1 MRWEHKSQLIKAD
14 PVTFARYFDHR
25 FSKFFSDA
33 LCNEIHPVGQIQDF
47 FYRIEFQQRG
57 SPHVYMLL
65 WIKDALNMVTHE
77 KKEIEDFINKYVA
90 CNKDGADSSLVN
102 YQTHSH
108 AKTYMKKQPIR
119 RFNFPIP
126 PMLYTIILS
135 PLDDGDETFAAASVT
150 FNDICAYLS
159 SDAFKGSDLTF
170 EQYLT
175 VLNVEIE
182 TYIHAF
188 RSSLKQDR
196 VFLKRSPKDSR
207 VNAYN
212 AILLESWQANL
223 DIQFVLD
230 PYACATYIVS
240 YISNGQ
246 WGMSNLLR
254 HAREEAQFDIR
265 QQVRKIGNKFFKV
278 YNLYKHFT
286 TRGTCRIIEAKTCF
300 GRYEI

>member
-1 MRWEHKSQLIKAD
+1 MSICMH
-14 PVTFARYFDHR
+14 
-25 FSKFFSDA
+25 
-33 LCNEIHPVGQIQDF
+33 
-47 FYRIEFQQRG
+47 
-57 SPHVYMLL
+57 
-65 WIKDALNMVTHE
+65 
-77 KKEIEDFINKYVA
+77 VA

-175 VLNVEIE
+175 VL
-182 TYIHAF
+182 
-188 RSSLKQDR
+188 KQDR

-212 AILLESWQANL
+212 PILLESWQANL

-286 TRGTCRIIEAKTCF
+286 TRGTRRIIEAKTCF